1 MGPHDAGVLED
12 LRQLLNVQQMVGGF
26 QGPAETSVGR
36 IFRSLPSQDPQDVL
50 VAGVHL
56 RRAFLQHMRKEL
68 RPVERVE
75 REWHQRKFHGDGEE
89 ALLGE
94 LGACLVHRVQ
104 PWRDELDGLDC
115 LPHLPQPPLG
125 ILAEDLLVAEV
136 RFHVDGGRVEQLPR
150 LGISGQRIQTQEPM
164 KERRSRARH
173 ANHKE
178 RLAHFHR
185 LDGRLG
191 GQQGFHP
198 QAARQAATELI
209 PDAQVAQRRDPLL
222 LERPQDQAEVLLELQ
237 TPKVAGSRLAHRPLL
252 HVVVVQLVLKRAQAQ
267 LPRRPGQRVEH
278 LSGQSRAGP
287 NAVLPRS
294 QAFQK
299 EV

>member
-1 MGPHDAGVLED
+1 MEMAKRHSYSLIKRTRAED
-12 LRQLLNVQQMVGGF
+12 TGYRRQRQLVHAGCEGDARQ
-26 QGPAETSVGR
+26 PAY
-36 IFRSLPSQDPQDVL
+36 
-50 VAGVHL
+50 
-56 RRAFLQHMRKEL
+56 
-68 RPVERVE
+68 
-75 REWHQRKFHGDGEE
+75 
-89 ALLGE
+89 LGE

-278 LSGQSRAGP
+278 LDRVPASQTPAMHDRCAKRQQSSVADAPERPKPRGAERSASAQSGFPKGGIAGSRPAGP
-287 NAVLPRS
+287 HR
-294 QAFQK
+294 
-299 EV
+299 